1 MFSPADMADRHRQM
15 LGELAELS
23 LSLARR
29 LHGQAM
35 AAEAPAEAERA
46 ALSFH
51 RISRSLRQTLA
62 LEARLERETQR
73 FALEAER
80 RAEAA
85 RQART
90 AARRRQVQGAVEGLI
105 WTEVERSDT
114 HEALRR
120 LKLVLEVEA
129 EEPGFVEAPL
139 EVLVAGVCQEIG
151 LPAVWSGLADLGDFD
166 AEAATPAAPACP
178 LPTADLPPPAA
189 FAVPAGAE
197 WRSSA

>member
-1 MFSPADMADRHRQM
+1 MFSPDDMAERHRLM

-29 LHGQAM
+29 LHGQAL
-35 AAEAPAEAERA
+35 AAETPAEAERT

-62 LEARLERETQR
+62 LEARLARDHAR
-73 FALEAER
+73 AGVEAER
-80 RAEAA
+80 RAEET

-90 AARRRQVQGAVEGLI
+90 DARRRQVQGAVEGLI
-105 WTEVERSDT
+105 WTEVERSDS

-120 LKLVLEVEA
+120 LKLVLDVEA
-129 EEPGFVEAPL
+129 EETGFIEAPL
-139 EVLVAGVCQEIG
+139 DVLVAGVCQGIG
-151 LPAVWSGLADLGDFD
+151 LPVAWSGPVDLGDFD
-166 AEAATPAAPACP
+166 PDAAEAADEAVP
-178 LPTADLPPPAA
+178 LAEADLPPPAA